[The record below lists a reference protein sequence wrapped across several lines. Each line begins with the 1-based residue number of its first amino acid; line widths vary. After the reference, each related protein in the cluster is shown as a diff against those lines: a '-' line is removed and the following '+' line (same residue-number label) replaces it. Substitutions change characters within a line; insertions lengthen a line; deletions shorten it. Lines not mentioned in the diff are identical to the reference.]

1 MDPHTTES
9 QATAP
14 QPTGAQAS
22 TDVSAK
28 HGGMG
33 VAAFIVALV
42 SAVMIF
48 ILVIVAGVL
57 EATTPGGMDEESVAA
72 MTVGLLLMLFMLATL
87 IAIGLSIAGLVQK
100 NSKKVFPILGLII
113 SLLTVVLTFGLMAIG
128 LALE

>member
-1 MDPHTTES
+1 MDSQSTASQTTGVE
-9 QATAP
+9 
-14 QPTGAQAS
+14 GASHSTEAS
-22 TDVSAK
+22 LK

-33 VAAFIVALV
+33 VAGFIVGLV